1 MNPINIAPLGV
12 KCHHEYKDN
21 YLISLRKQQTLRKE
35 PLKMI
40 FFTIF
45 VVRWKC
51 VNLVKSGY
59 IK

>member
-1 MNPINIAPLGV
+1 MNPINIALFKGEVSFFLGYFPS
-12 KCHHEYKDN
+12 KATN
-21 YLISLRKQQTLRKE
+21 LRKE

-40 FFTIF
+40 FSTIF

-51 VNLVKSGY
+51 VNLVKLGY

>member
-1 MNPINIAPLGV
+1 MNPINIALLGE
-12 KCHHEYKDN
+12 KYH
-21 YLISLRKQQTLRKE
+21 ISSKTMRVFSLQKQQTLRKE

-51 VNLVKSGY
+51 VNLVKLGY

>member
-12 KCHHEYKDN
+12 KCQFFLKEVF
-21 YLISLRKQQTLRKE
+21 SFQKQQTLRKE

-51 VNLVKSGY
+51 VNLVKLGY
-59 IK
+59 VNNP